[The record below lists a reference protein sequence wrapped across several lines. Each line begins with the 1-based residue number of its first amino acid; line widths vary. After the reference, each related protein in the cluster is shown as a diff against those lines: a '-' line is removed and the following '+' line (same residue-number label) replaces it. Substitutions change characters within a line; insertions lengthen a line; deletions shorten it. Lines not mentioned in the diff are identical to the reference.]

1 MMAPDWL
8 GRAMRDAFP
17 PRNGKKMRKIAAIAD
32 RIDARTDDMATA
44 ITAIS
49 EKLRA

>member
-1 MMAPDWL
+1 MVPAWL
-8 GRAMRDAFP
+8 VRAMRDAFP
-17 PRNGKKMRKIAAIAD
+17 ARNGKRMRKITRIAE

-49 EKLRA
+49 ENLRA